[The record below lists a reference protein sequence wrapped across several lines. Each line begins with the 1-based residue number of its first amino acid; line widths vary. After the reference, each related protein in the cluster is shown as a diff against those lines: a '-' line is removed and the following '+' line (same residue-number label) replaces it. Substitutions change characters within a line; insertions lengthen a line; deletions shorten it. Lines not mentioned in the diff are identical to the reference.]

1 MGGSH
6 QVGELGQAAPVETRV
21 LICGVGVRSRL
32 SFSVRADS
40 RPSRGLCPRLHSLPV
55 SSRVK
60 LVPLVL
66 VVLKA
71 LKVLVVNLALLGPL
85 GLLVPL

>member
-1 MGGSH
+1 MTQLS
-6 QVGELGQAAPVETRV
+6 
-21 LICGVGVRSRL
+21 GVCRQPALERSVSP
-32 SFSVRADS
+32 SF
-40 RPSRGLCPRLHSLPV
+40 LHSLPV